1 VPRPRLLAAALAL
14 CLIPGPLLAKG
25 LNPEDAAAKRAE
37 IDNSRPSSPRAAM
50 EHFTRAGEE
59 LGDPEL
65 FLRAGQL
72 ALGEAER
79 SRDPEL
85 AREAAARALIARDI
99 ALYLADDDNYAATDW
114 RPVTPGRAAE
124 LAELARELAREA
136 EQLEQ
141 TIFEERAAAEAKARE
156 PAVTEDDTAKQ
167 RRSRG
172 ERRPGTGLIIG
183 GSVALTLGVGGLGM
197 VGAGVAMGQAR
208 QRDADE
214 LAPGDFD
221 RLSELDRQGAQ
232 ANTIA
237 YAGIGLAAV
246 GIAVG
251 AALIVV
257 GVKQRKAAG
266 GTNESALRVGGWID
280 RETGGVVVGGRF

>member
-25 LNPEDAAAKRAE
+25 LNPEDAAAKRTE

-50 EHFTRAGEE
+50 EYFTRAGEE

-85 AREAAARALIARDI
+85 AREAGARALIARDI
-99 ALYLADDDNYAATDW
+99 ALYLADDDNYQATDW

-141 TIFEERAAAEAKARE
+141 TIFEERAAAEAEARK
-156 PAVTEDDTAKQ
+156 PVVTEDPK
-167 RRSRG
+167 RRRG
-172 ERRPGTGLIIG
+172 ERRPGTGLIAG
-183 GSVALTLGVGGLGM
+183 GAAALTLGVGGLGM

-208 QRDADE
+208 QREADD
-214 LAPGDFD
+214 LAPGEFD
-221 RLSELDRQGAQ
+221 RLTELDRQGAQ

-237 YAGIGLAAV
+237 YAGIGVAAV

-257 GVKQRKAAG
+257 GVKKRKAAG
-266 GTNESALRVGGWID
+266 GTNESALRVGGWVD